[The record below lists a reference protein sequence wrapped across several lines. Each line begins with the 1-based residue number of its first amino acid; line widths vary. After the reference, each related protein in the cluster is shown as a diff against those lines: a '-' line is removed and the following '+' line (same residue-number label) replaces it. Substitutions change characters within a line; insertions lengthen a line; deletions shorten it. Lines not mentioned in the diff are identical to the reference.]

1 MAKVE
6 ISKFSGTTI
15 LYEQYTM
22 SLLETREYVH
32 SNQVEKLKE
41 MDKLMF
47 DCWRKGYKRSKIL
60 ELAQKIESNTTEDDV
75 QIYFRN
81 MFTRELSSDSIYL
94 KKENLLAK

>member
-15 LYEQYTM
+15 LYENYTM
-22 SLLETREYVH
+22 SLLETLEIREYVRL
-32 SNQVEKLKE
+32 NQIEKLKQ

-47 DCWRKGYKRSKIL
+47 DCWRAGYKRSKIL
-60 ELAQKIESNTTEDDV
+60 ELAQKIESSTTEEDV

-81 MFTRELSSDSIYL
+81 MFTRELSSVSIYL
-94 KKENLLAK
+94 KKTE